1 MSGCFIEA
9 AGVVFEK
16 NCVALNILN
25 SFKIQLNME
34 LLQPFSG
41 GRKVLEN
48 DLNVEIVQF
57 RTKFHSRMVVN
68 LVFLKD
74 HKLH

>member
-1 MSGCFIEA
+1 
-9 AGVVFEK
+9 
-16 NCVALNILN
+16 
-25 SFKIQLNME
+25 ME